1 MVVTFLYPPAKSTQV
16 NPKAIPRQPKSIQF
30 NPKSTQANPKSTPRQ
45 PKSTGSQPQ
54 VNPKSTQVN
63 PKLNRPQV
71 IPSKPQVNP
80 SQTKVNPKATQ
91 STASQPKPAPRRPQV
106 NPSPQQVNSKPTPKS
121 AQACSSVCHW
131 QQLRAVDRARTIS
144 RMRNDLDL
152 TVPAS
157 GSTNLGKNYFFLP
170 QMVWLP
176 LGSTHIYIYMY
187 VLDIWKISEMHWNSQ
202 SDLTLYRISFWI
214 RVCYISIY
222 IYIYICKETEK
233 GFGHCLLVCAMIFIC
248 II

>member
-176 LGSTHIYIYMY
+176 LGSTHIYIYICMY
-187 VLDIWKISEMHWNSQ
+187 WISEKYLKCTGIVNRI
-202 SDLTLYRISFWI
+202 LLYIASHFGFVYAI
-214 RVCYISIY
+214 LAYTY
-222 IYIYICKETEK
+222 IYIY
-233 GFGHCLLVCAMIFIC
+233 M
-248 II
+248 